1 MNNFSPQ
8 QQQYP
13 AWMVPLKQMESTEEQ
28 AVTAQPA
35 ASQYPEWMTPLTK
48 QSEEPKAEP
57 SEESYLDLAKRTV
70 GRTAAR
76 VGETAIGIPA
86 AIRDT
91 AQMGTEFV
99 ADQVRKLFG
108 KEPLTA
114 EQKQQARERASS
126 GGSPASRA
134 VSALPSSQ
142 DVRQGV
148 TQKLTGGYLEPQGAG
163 EEFIDEVAQDI
174 TALSVGGPGSFLR
187 KLGTSVAANA
197 GKETAKAL
205 NVGEGGQAAT
215 KIGVLMLG
223 GWAGQRSP
231 KEMTAELYNDAYKA
245 IPKDAKYNASTLATD
260 LKEFRK
266 DIMVGG
272 ATPAKN
278 PTIISMK
285 QLDNKIRAGNGQID
299 VVELPGF
306 RNAVNEIRFGTDRL
320 SAAAQNWLNKYDS
333 ILNKHLD
340 IYGSTNPAFLKNYR
354 DANLG
359 FSGLKQSNK
368 IANFI
373 SRKVPVGDIDAR
385 TATILMHA
393 SPGAMKSA
401 GIAIPVALSY
411 QMLHR
416 MTMNPVLRKHY
427 LEVVKAASK
436 ENAVATARAVQEFD
450 KAVKGEEN

>member
-1 MNNFSPQ
+1 MTSPQ
-8 QQQYP
+8 SQQYP
-13 AWMVPLKQMESTEEQ
+13 DWITFLGQQPPENKEVIAPQEQ
-28 AVTAQPA
+28 SNYPDWITFLPEQPTSA
-35 ASQYPEWMTPLTK
+35 KKGE
-48 QSEEPKAEP
+48 AEP
-57 SEESYLDLAKRTV
+57 SEESYLDLAKRTAS
-70 GRTAAR
+70 RTTAR

-108 KEPLTA
+108 KEPLTD

-126 GGSPASRA
+126 GGSLASLA

-142 DVRQGV
+142 DVRQSV
-148 TQKLTGGYLEPQGAG
+148 TQKLTGDYLEPQGEA
-163 EEFIDEVAQDI
+163 EEFMDEVTQDL
-174 TALSVGGPGSFLR
+174 TALSVGGAGSFLR

-231 KEMTAELYNDAYKA
+231 KEMTAELYKDAYKA
-245 IPKDAKYNASTLATD
+245 IPKDAKYNASTLAND

-272 ATPAKN
+272 STPAKN
-278 PTIISMK
+278 PTINSMK
-285 QLDNKIRAGNGQID
+285 QLENKIRAGNGKIE

-320 SAAAQNWLNKYDS
+320 SPAAQNWLNKYDF

-340 IYGSTNPAFLKNYR
+340 NYGASNPAFLKNYR

-416 MTMNPVLRKHY
+416 MTMNPVLRRHY
-427 LEVVKAASK
+427 LDVLKAAGK
-436 ENAVATARAVQEFD
+436 ENAVATSRALQELD
-450 KAVKGEEN
+450 KTVREEP